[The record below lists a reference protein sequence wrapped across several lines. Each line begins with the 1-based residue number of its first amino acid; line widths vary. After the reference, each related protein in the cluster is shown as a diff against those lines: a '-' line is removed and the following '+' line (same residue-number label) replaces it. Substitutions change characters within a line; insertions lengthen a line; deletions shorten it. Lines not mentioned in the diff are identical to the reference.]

1 VFKSLFYFL
10 FWKMSIHIL
19 AHFLLSHW
27 VSPFSFSSSFWF

>member
-19 AHFLLSHW
+19 AHFLLSH
-27 VSPFSFSSSFWF
+27 